1 MRNVSA
7 TLQPAA
13 FAVAGGVAAIA
24 LMIFGSLGMMGAGS
38 MMGGWMMGGYG
49 QGPAG
54 YHMGFGSGLFMLVWA
69 FVGGALAGWVL
80 ATVYNRVASG
90 QRDNSDAVS
99 GGPLTNR

>member
-24 LMIFGSLGMMGAGS
+24 LMLFGSLGMLGAGS

-49 QGPAG
+49 QGPTG